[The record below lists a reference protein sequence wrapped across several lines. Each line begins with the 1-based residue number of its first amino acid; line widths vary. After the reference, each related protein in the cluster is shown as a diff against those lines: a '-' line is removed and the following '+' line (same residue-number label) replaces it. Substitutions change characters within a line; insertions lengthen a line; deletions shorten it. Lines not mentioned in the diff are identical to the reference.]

1 MSVAAFLREL
11 QAAGY
16 TDRMVHVEEL
26 APRAPAYASLHVS
39 LPAELQE
46 VLARQG
52 IERLYTHQARAVELA
67 FQGRHVVV
75 ATGTASGKTLCY
87 NIPVLARLL
96 EDFRHRALYLFPT
109 KALAQDQL
117 RVLRELTDHPK
128 LRRIVFATYDGD
140 TPQQA
145 RARLRRTAHIVLTN
159 PDMLHVGILPNHRA
173 WSAFLSRLQYV
184 VIDEAHAYRGVFGS
198 HVACILRRL
207 WRLCALYGSRP
218 TVVAASA
225 TIANPREHLKR
236 LTGYDVDVV
245 DEDGGPRG
253 QRTFVLWNPPC
264 LTPSCEVR
272 RSANIE
278 AAELLAAMVQF
289 GLRSIVFTRA
299 RKVAELILIYT
310 RRRLEQQ
317 DPELADRLAAY
328 RAGYLPEQR
337 REIERRLFE
346 GELLGVTATNALEL
360 GIDVGTLD
368 AVVMVGYPGTIAST
382 WQQAGRAGRGTR
394 EGLAVL
400 IGQDNPLDQYLMRH
414 PEALFGR
421 PVEQALIDPQNTY
434 VLSDHLACAAY
445 EHPLDESD
453 RALFGPAFDRVAATL
468 VHLGTLVDRG
478 GRLFYAHRDY
488 PAERVNIRSMGGAPY
503 VLSVRDPATGQREV
517 LETIE
522 AETAFERVHPG
533 AIYLHQGETYWV
545 ESLDIDRR
553 VAWLVPVE
561 VDYYTQP
568 RVITDVQLVRAWES
582 REAGGTSAHVGEI
595 VVTTQVIGYK
605 RLRQFSEEVIG
616 EEWLDLPPTQ
626 FPTVGVWWNVPAA
639 WASRIVAAGANF
651 EGALHA
657 FEHAAIGLLP
667 LFAMCDRWDI
677 GGVSTALHPDTGT
690 PLICV
695 YDGHPGGVGIAER
708 GFEVLEK
715 WWEAVL
721 DVLQTCPCEEGCPAC
736 VQSPKCGNNNMPLDK
751 HGALLLGTLLLNRPL
766 DEHREKSGWR
776 GGEGS

>member
-1 MSVAAFLREL
+1 MSVQAFLREL
-11 QAAGY
+11 QAASY
-16 TDRMVHVEEL
+16 RDRMVHVERL
-26 APRAPAYASLHVS
+26 APRRATYASLS
-39 LPAELQE
+39 TPLPEALQE

-52 IERLYTHQARAVELA
+52 IGRFYAHQARAIELA
-67 FQGRHVVV
+67 LRGQHVVV

-87 NIPVLARLL
+87 NVPVLMRLL
-96 EDFRHRALYLFPT
+96 EDFRNRALYLFPT

-117 RVLRELTDHPK
+117 RVLRELTDHPA
-128 LRRIVFATYDGD
+128 LQRVVFATYDGD
-140 TPQQA
+140 TPQHM

-173 WSAFLSRLQYV
+173 WSRFFSRLRYV
-184 VIDEAHAYRGVFGS
+184 VVDEAHAYRGVFGS
-198 HVACILRRL
+198 HVACVLRRL
-207 WRLCALYGSRP
+207 WRVCALYGARP

-225 TIANPREHLKR
+225 TIANPGEHLRR
-236 LTGYDVDVV
+236 LTGYEFEVV
-245 DEDGGPRG
+245 DQDGGPRG
-253 QRTFVLWNPPC
+253 ERTFVLWNPPC
-264 LTPSCEVR
+264 LTPSCEAR

-278 AAELLAAMVQF
+278 AAELMAAMVQF
-289 GLRSIVFTRA
+289 GLRPIVFARA
-299 RKVAELILIYT
+299 RKVAELILIYA
-310 RRRLEQQ
+310 RQRLERQ
-317 DPELADRLAAY
+317 DPELADRIAAY

-337 REIERRLFE
+337 RAIERRLFQ

-421 PVEQALIDPQNTY
+421 PVEQALIDPENTY

-445 EHPLDESD
+445 EHPLNEAD
-453 RALFGPAFDRVAATL
+453 RALFGSSFDHVAATL
-468 VHLGTLVDRG
+468 VHLGTLADRG
-478 GRLFYAHRDY
+478 GRLFYARRDY
-488 PAERVNIRSMGGAPY
+488 PAERVSIRSMGGAPY
-503 VLSVRDPATGQREV
+503 VLSVRDPASGQRRII
-517 LETIE
+517 ETVE

-545 ESLDIDRR
+545 EALDVERR

-568 RVITDVQLVRAWES
+568 RVFTDVQLVRAWES
-582 REAGGTSAHVGEI
+582 RQVGATTAHVGEI
-595 VVTTQVIGYK
+595 QVTTQVVGYR

-616 EEWLDLPPTQ
+616 EEELDLPPTQ
-626 FPTVGVWWNVPAA
+626 FPTVGVWWNVPAM
-639 WASRIVAAGANF
+639 WAPRLVAQGADF

-677 GGVSTALHPDTGT
+677 GGASTALHPDTGT

-708 GFEVLEK
+708 GFEVLET

-721 DVLQTCPCEEGCPAC
+721 DLLKTCPCEEGCPAC

-751 HGALLLGTLLLNRPL
+751 QGAALLGHLLLNKNTTDYQL
-766 DEHREKSGWR
+766 TN
-776 GGEGS
+776 